1 MEELEWADVEL
12 DGREE
17 GSFSREGTLES
28 WRRARVLGGR
38 SLLQSLALRLPAER
52 WGEGAYGGGW
62 RHMTAPVRLRCLLKG
77 SLDAVRAPSPK
88 AARDP
93 TSD

>member
-1 MEELEWADVEL
+1 MEL

-52 WGEGAYGGGW
+52 WGEGAYGGG
-62 RHMTAPVRLRCLLKG
+62 RLEAYDSPRPA
-77 SLDAVRAPSPK
+77 AVSP
-88 AARDP
+88 
-93 TSD
+93 